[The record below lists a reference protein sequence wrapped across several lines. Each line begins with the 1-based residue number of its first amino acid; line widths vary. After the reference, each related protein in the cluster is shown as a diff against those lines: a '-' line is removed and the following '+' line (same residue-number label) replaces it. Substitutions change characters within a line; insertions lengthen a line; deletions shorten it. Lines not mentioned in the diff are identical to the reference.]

1 MMRLTLAQA
10 NALIAAAQAEAVT
23 MGLKPLTIAVQDPTG
38 SLIALERQDGAPK
51 IGPKIAA
58 GKAAGALA
66 FGVSSRRIAEMAVER
81 PTFIANAAA
90 LNDGGMIPAAG
101 GLIVTD
107 AAGMVLGALA
117 ISGDTSD
124 NDEACAL
131 AAIEAQGFLAIR

>member
-66 FGVSSRRIAEMAVER
+66 FGVSSRRIAEMAAG
-81 PTFIANAAA
+81 I
-90 LNDGGMIPAAG
+90 IPPSSPMPPHSMMAG
-101 GLIVTD
+101 
-107 AAGMVLGALA
+107 
-117 ISGDTSD
+117 
-124 NDEACAL
+124 
-131 AAIEAQGFLAIR
+131 